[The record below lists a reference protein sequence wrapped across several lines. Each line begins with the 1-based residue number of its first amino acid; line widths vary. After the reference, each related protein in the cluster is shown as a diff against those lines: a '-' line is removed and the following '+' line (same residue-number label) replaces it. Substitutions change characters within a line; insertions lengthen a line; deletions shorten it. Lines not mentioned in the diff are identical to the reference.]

1 VILYATTDD
10 LATWSPSLDQPAN
23 ANEVLRSACLLIA
36 KALNE
41 DVYNPSTISDP
52 HRRDASCAQATAWI
66 LSSLDPTAGVGGIT
80 GKAKQKTVGGASIV
94 YDIPTAQTRE
104 DALALLCPD
113 AMNILYSAALLWVP
127 LPTWSDMPD
136 AGLYVNELNQVG
148 GSWNWPAWVAKL

>member
-41 DVYNPSTISDP
+41 NLYNPGTISDP
-52 HRRDASCAQATAWI
+52 PRRDASCAQATAWI

-113 AMNILYSAALLWVP
+113 AMNILYSATLLWVP
-127 LPTWSDMPD
+127 LPFWSDTPD
-136 AGLYVNELNQVG
+136 QGQYVSEFGVVG
-148 GSWNWPAWVAKL
+148 GNWGFNGLTY